1 MVLKNSSSRK
11 QTGNI
16 GEKIATDYL
25 KKRGY
30 KILERNFIFRI
41 PGNPQKS
48 EIDIIAK
55 LKDLISFVEV
65 KTIKPKKSSSAIPPE
80 AKVNLSKR
88 RKLQQAAEAWL
99 IENKIPLNS
108 KWQIDILTIRIE
120 KGKKEISHFK
130 NAVCGF

>member
-1 MVLKNSSSRK
+1 MVLKNSSSGK
-11 QTGNI
+11 QTGDI
-16 GEKIATDYL
+16 GEKIARDYL
-25 KKRGY
+25 KKKGY
-30 KILERNFIFRI
+30 KILENNFVFRI

-65 KTIKPKKSSSAIPPE
+65 KTIKPKKSDSAIPPE
-80 AKVNLSKR
+80 EKVNLSKQ

-99 IENKIPLNS
+99 IKNKIPLNS

-120 KGKKEISHFK
+120 KSKKEISHFK

>member
-1 MVLKNSSSRK
+1 MVLKNFSSGK
-11 QTGNI
+11 QTGDI

-30 KILERNFIFRI
+30 KILEKNFVFRV

-48 EIDIIAK
+48 EIDIITK

-65 KTIKPKKSSSAIPPE
+65 KTIKPKKSTPTIPPE
-80 AKVNLSKR
+80 TKVNLGKQK
-88 RKLQQAAEAWL
+88 KLQQAAEAWL
-99 IENKIPLNS
+99 IKNKIPLNS
-108 KWQIDILTIRIE
+108 KWQIDILTIKIE

-130 NAVCGF
+130 NAVCSL